1 MYFTESMT
9 LNKARKGEAMKRI
22 FQLVVLAIA
31 VLLVAMTLTSIS
43 NAQSYQMQKRLTTR
57 N

>member
-1 MYFTESMT
+1 MT